1 MHRLRL
7 LTNIEEDYVVSVKPI
22 YDSSN
27 NTTLKLLANKNYKDM
42 TEYVLNQQTRSIL
55 LMNKDKKVLCVSPG
69 WEKLCQYKNYE
80 IKNDNISRIQCDK
93 TDKDKLKQF
102 NNDLNKNKTATVTV
116 INQKKDKSLFNNKII
131 AYVVNNIYDEY
142 KTKKEDK
149 PYFIAEFNELLI

>member
-7 LTNIEEDYVVSVKPI
+7 LTNIEEDYVVAVKSI
-22 YDSSN
+22 YDYPN

-80 IKNDNISRIQCDK
+80 IKNDNICRIQCDK

-102 NNDLNKNKTATVTV
+102 ENDLNKNKTATVTV

-149 PYFIAEFNELLI
+149 PHFIAEFNELLI